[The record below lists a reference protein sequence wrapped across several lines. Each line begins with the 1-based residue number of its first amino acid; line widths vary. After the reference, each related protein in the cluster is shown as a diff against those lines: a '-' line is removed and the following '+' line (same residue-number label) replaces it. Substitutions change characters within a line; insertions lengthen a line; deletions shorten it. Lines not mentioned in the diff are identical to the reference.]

1 MVMEAFDAT
10 VPVLYVHR
18 WSILASRGLEEI
30 KRESPQYVESY
41 PRTQDKLLKV

>member
-10 VPVLYVHR
+10 APVLYVHR

-30 KRESPQYVESY
+30 KRETPSTWKVIRE
-41 PRTQDKLLKV
+41 QDKLLKV